1 MKVLLKEDVEHLGYA
16 GEIHKVAAGYG
27 RNYLLPRGFAVMAT
41 EGAMR
46 QAEAW
51 SERAAARRA
60 QIKAEY
66 DRLSAAIA
74 GTVLNFEARAGSTG
88 RLYGSITTQQ
98 IAELLA
104 EQVGIETDRRYI
116 QSDSLRELGEH
127 GLTYRLDATHEPAFT
142 VIIRPEGAAEAEA
155 LAAAMEEAVGDLS
168 ELGLDLD
175 ADVTTDLNT
184 SIVTDLDADVLSDEE
199 ADALL
204 AALEERA

>member
-16 GEIHKVAAGYG
+16 GEIHKVADGYG
-27 RNYLLPRGFAVMAT
+27 RNYLLPRGHAVMAT
-41 EGAMR
+41 QGAMR

-51 SERAAARRA
+51 ADRAAARRA

-74 GTVLNFEARAGSTG
+74 GAVLEFEARAGSTG

-98 IAELLA
+98 VAEKLA
-104 EQVGIETDRRYI
+104 SQVGIETDRRYI
-116 QSDSLRELGEH
+116 QSDALRELGEH
-127 GLTYRLDATHEPAFT
+127 SLTYRLDATHEPAFT
-142 VIIRPEGAAEAEA
+142 VNIRPEGAAEAEA
-155 LAAAMEEAVGDLS
+155 LAAAMEEAVGDLG

-175 ADVTTDLNT
+175 ADVTPEPESN
-184 SIVTDLDADVLSDEE
+184 SILDADVLSDEE

-204 AALEERA
+204 SALALED

>member
-16 GEIHKVAAGYG
+16 GEIHKVADGYG

-41 EGAMR
+41 QGAMR

-51 SERAAARRA
+51 ADRASARRA

-66 DRLSAAIA
+66 DRLSDAISGA
-74 GTVLNFEARAGSTG
+74 VLNFEARAGSTG

-98 IAELLA
+98 IAEELA
-104 EQVGIETDRRYI
+104 SEVGIETDRRYI
-116 QSDSLRELGEH
+116 QSDALRELGEH
-127 GLTYRLDATHEPAFT
+127 TLTYRLDATHEPSFT
-142 VIIRPEGAAEAEA
+142 VNIRLEGAAEAEA
-155 LAAAMEEAVGDLS
+155 LAAAMEEAVGDLG

-175 ADVTTDLNT
+175 ADVI
-184 SIVTDLDADVLSDEE
+184 SDAE

-204 AALEERA
+204 SGLYAEDEA